1 MNKPNTNSGL
11 YAQLQIS
18 LNYVHEFQGN
28 PLETVRGDVFTRHYP
43 YMVYRG
49 KIIKG
54 P

>member
-1 MNKPNTNSGL
+1 MNKPYVNSGL

-18 LNYVHEFQGN
+18 LNYVHEFQGK
-28 PLETVRGDVFTRHYP
+28 PLETVGRVAFRRSFP
-43 YMVYRG
+43 YIFYRG